1 MKQFES
7 GPDFAASFGPTDFQ
21 AATNVSRETLE
32 RCEAYVALLKDWN
45 TRMNLVARST
55 LEDVWRRHMLDSAQ
69 IFPLVPTAAKVLVD
83 MGSGA
88 GFPGVV
94 MALMGVPE
102 VHLIES
108 TGKKTS
114 FLHAV
119 AEKTGLPLKIH
130 NERIEK
136 LKPFVADVITARA
149 LAPLD
154 KLLGYAQRF
163 AGPKTTH
170 IFLKGQH
177 VADELTDAHKMWKI
191 TVDQRPSITDPR
203 GSVLSVC
210 EVSRVQSDRS
220 KSPSSQSA

>member
-1 MKQFES
+1 MFHVKQL
-7 GPDFAASFGPTDFQ
+7 DFGPQDFR
-21 AATNVSRETLE
+21 AATNVSRETLA
-32 RCEAYVALLKDWN
+32 RCEAYVELLKDWN

-55 LEDVWRRHMLDSAQ
+55 IDDVWHRHMLDSAQ
-69 IFPLVPTAAKVLVD
+69 IFPLLPKGAKVLVD

-94 MALMGVPE
+94 MALMGIPE

-136 LKPFVADVITARA
+136 LERIKADVVTARA

-154 KLLGYAQRF
+154 KLIGYAQRF
-163 AGPKTTH
+163 AGPETTH

-177 VADELTDAHKMWKI
+177 VGDELTNAHKIWKM

-210 EVSRVQSDRS
+210 EVSNVQSDRS

>member
-1 MKQFES
+1 MKHS
-7 GPDFAASFGPTDFQ
+7 DPDSNFGPSDFQ
-21 AATNVSRETLE
+21 AATHVSRETLE
-32 RCEAYVALLKDWN
+32 RCQIYVDLLKDWN

-55 LEDVWRRHMLDSAQ
+55 LADIWHRHMLDSAQ
-69 IFPLVPTAAKVLVD
+69 IFPLIPKDTKVLVD
-83 MGSGA
+83 LGSGA

-94 MALMGVPE
+94 MALLGAPE

-136 LKPFVADVITARA
+136 MTPFVADVITARA
-149 LAPLD
+149 LAPLQ
-154 KLLGYAQRF
+154 KLLGYAEPF
-163 AGPKTTH
+163 AGPDTLH

-177 VADELTDAHKMWKI
+177 VGDELTEAHKIWKI
-191 TVDQRPSITDPR
+191 TADQRPSITDPR

-220 KSPSSQSA
+220 KSPSSQSV

>member
-1 MKQFES
+1 MKQTEVGS
-7 GPDFAASFGPTDFQ
+7 KFGPEEFQ

-32 RCEAYVALLKDWN
+32 RCTLYVDLLKDWN
-45 TRMNLVARST
+45 ARMNLIARST
-55 LEDVWRRHMLDSAQ
+55 VDDIWHRHMLDSAQ
-69 IFPLVPTAAKVLVD
+69 IYPLVPKDAKVLVD
-83 MGSGA
+83 LGSGA

-102 VHLIES
+102 VHLVES

-136 LKPFVADVITARA
+136 MKPFVADVITARA
-149 LAPLD
+149 LAPLQ
-154 KLLGYAQRF
+154 KLLGYAERF
-163 AGPKTTH
+163 AGLKTQH

-177 VADELTDAHKMWKI
+177 VGDELTEAHKIWKMDA
-191 TVDQRPSITDPR
+191 DQRPSITDPR

-220 KSPSSQSA
+220 KSPSSQSV